1 MKPKVKFNIENCE
14 TDEKISIN
22 FYDVETIDSLIES
35 LEEARAE
42 LEHKIEMERLR
53 NREKKQRKKL
63 EKEGNNPIISGKNAL
78 IEAISEYI
86 QEFDK
91 LSNKEK
97 AEILIKEYFSID
109 ENFRDAFEPYMSN
122 LIKMYKAGL
131 FD

>member
-91 LSNKEK
+91 LSNRRR
-97 AEILIKEYFSID
+97 SPSG
-109 ENFRDAFEPYMSN
+109 R
-122 LIKMYKAGL
+122 
-131 FD
+131 